1 MKIVLTLL
9 AKSVLILLRL
19 APATSATDGGIQK
32 NIHGLRKAKLIILNE
47 EMKDIMKIVKSHKES
62 ELLIKFDRETIKNEV
77 KEQKGR
83 FLNKS
88 LGILATT
95 SYLGIIGTTSRFIR
109 KCVSR

>member
-1 MKIVLTLL
+1 
-9 AKSVLILLRL
+9 
-19 APATSATDGGIQK
+19 
-32 NIHGLRKAKLIILNE
+32 
-47 EMKDIMKIVKSHKES
+47 MKIVKSHKES